1 MTTGKTDKNKM
12 NKKIVWQK
20 FRQKAALFAM
30 AGLLADPEP
39 RPQKKRRGESCA
51 SAVARISLEHAD
63 ALIKELQ
70 KSNYLL

>member
-1 MTTGKTDKNKM
+1 MTTSKTGKNKR

-30 AGLLADPEP
+30 AGLLADPQ
-39 RPQKKRRGESCA
+39 RQPQKKRRGESCA
-51 SAVARISLEHAD
+51 SAVARISIEHAD
-63 ALIKELQ
+63 ALVKELQ